1 MKAGLYIRLSINDS
15 LNDSINN
22 QTNILKEYCYIN
34 NISIYDIYIDNGY
47 TGTNYNR
54 PEFNRLIRD
63 IEKNYVDTVIT
74 KDFSRLGRDYIET
87 GKYIEKYF
95 PENNIRYISILDNYD
110 SNSNIDDYIPFKF
123 IINEMYSKDLSKKIK
138 SGLYAKKKKEL
149 FLGSKAPYGY
159 KKVNKYYLE
168 IDDEKCKVVKNIFNL
183 YISGLNSNKLAKI
196 LTSSHILTPS
206 GKNIWST
213 KSVRDILIN
222 QAYIGNMV
230 QCKRK
235 RINYKIRKEK
245 HSVKEELIIVEK
257 THTRIIDINLFNK
270 AQTLINQSKINR
282 KNYLL
287 KNKLICFECGSILT
301 ILKSKNRISP
311 YISCPNYR
319 NNKKCKP
326 HTMNYSKIAQFITK
340 FYDPNDIEYILVD
353 NNKNLEI
360 KKKDKIFLR

>member
-123 IINEMYSKDLSKKIK
+123 IINEMYSKKL
-138 SGLYAKKKKEL
+138 
-149 FLGSKAPYGY
+149 
-159 KKVNKYYLE
+159 
-168 IDDEKCKVVKNIFNL
+168 KVVYMPKKRKVYFLEVKHLMAIKKLINIIL
-183 YISGLNSNKLAKI
+183 KLMM
-196 LTSSHILTPS
+196 
-206 GKNIWST
+206 
-213 KSVRDILIN
+213 KSV
-222 QAYIGNMV
+222 
-230 QCKRK
+230 K
-235 RINYKIRKEK
+235 
-245 HSVKEELIIVEK
+245 
-257 THTRIIDINLFNK
+257 
-270 AQTLINQSKINR
+270 
-282 KNYLL
+282 
-287 KNKLICFECGSILT
+287 
-301 ILKSKNRISP
+301 
-311 YISCPNYR
+311 
-319 NNKKCKP
+319 
-326 HTMNYSKIAQFITK
+326 
-340 FYDPNDIEYILVD
+340 
-353 NNKNLEI
+353 
-360 KKKDKIFLR
+360 